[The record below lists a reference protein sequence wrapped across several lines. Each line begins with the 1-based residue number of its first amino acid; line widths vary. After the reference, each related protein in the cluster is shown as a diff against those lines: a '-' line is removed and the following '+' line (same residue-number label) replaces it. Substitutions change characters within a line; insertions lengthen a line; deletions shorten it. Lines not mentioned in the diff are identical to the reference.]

1 MSQFHPR
8 PFGRARSVRLIAIAV
23 LVQAAAVAAVATP
36 AWATTT
42 ELAASSPAGL
52 IQSTANLY
60 WTSNTTSTQGG
71 QTVYTSS
78 VWRASKSNMP
88 GQETLLY
95 QETGTKPVSFG
106 AIKWAEVDGAYNAYF
121 VANYA
126 GGVSKI
132 KEVSLSGGDFATTL
146 KKSPAEIGDRDLVT
160 DGTHLFW
167 ADAKGIREM
176 PIGGGMVKTLAKGTT
191 FQAVALDSKD
201 VYYGS
206 IVTGTDG
213 YGQGDLNEVPIKGGK
228 SSVLVQIPDT
238 DITALDTLQESLYT
252 EYYIGTANATVE
264 EGTTIGGVTDV
275 LQQPSVGTTITSL
288 SRDAT
293 NGDILWGEDDFL
305 QGVNSVV
312 WDTGGSSFAVVASAA
327 PVGVQGDGS
336 EIYWGDQHL
345 EATTF

>member
-1 MSQFHPR
+1 MSKFHR
-8 PFGRARSVRLIAIAV
+8 RLFGRARRARLIAVAV
-23 LVQAAAVAAVATP
+23 LVQVAAVAAVATP
-36 AWATTT
+36 ARATTT
-42 ELAASSPAGL
+42 VLATSSPAGL
-52 IQSTANLY
+52 DQSNGNLY

-71 QTVYTSS
+71 KTVYTSS

-95 QETGTKPVSFG
+95 QETGTKPVAFG
-106 AIKWAEVDGAYNAYF
+106 AIKWAEVNGAYNAYF

-126 GGVSKI
+126 GGISKI
-132 KEVSLSGGDFATTL
+132 EEVSLSGGNATTL
-146 KKSPAEIGDRDLVT
+146 KKSPAQIGDRDLVT
-160 DGTHLFW
+160 DGTHLYW

-213 YGQGDLNEVPIKGGK
+213 FGQGDLNEVPIKGGK

-275 LQQPSVGTTITSL
+275 LQPASVGTTITSL
-288 SRDAT
+288 SRDAS
-293 NGDILWGEDDFL
+293 NGDVLWGEDDFL
-305 QGVNSVV
+305 QGENSVV
-312 WDTGGSSFAVVASAA
+312 WDTGGSSFAVAASAP
-327 PVGVQGDGS
+327 PVGVQGDGGA
-336 EIYWGDQHL
+336 IYWGDLDL
-345 EATTF
+345 EATTL